1 MSDKKSLKLTTLP
14 GCSLKEIST
23 GYNDKYAYGVRTR
36 QVAVSRGGREGN
48 NALVYDITNEQD
60 WS

>member
-1 MSDKKSLKLTTLP
+1 MSDKKSHKLTTLP

-36 QVAVSRGGREGN
+36 
-48 NALVYDITNEQD
+48 
-60 WS
+60 